1 MALNQQNTIH
11 LTMQELM
18 RKKIIWAGHV
28 ASVGEGKKSYRIF
41 VRIPERKGLLEILRR
56 KWGDNIKKLIF

>member
-1 MALNQQNTIH
+1 
-11 LTMQELM
+11 MQELM